1 MSLEENNETINTETI
16 PEESVQE
23 ELVLIDSIKINKNL
37 TMNFYKED
45 NKDIIIGLDH
55 FNFEDEIMIKNESMK
70 KIMEIFSLYEKE
82 QDLISHLKN
91 KGFSR

>member
-1 MSLEENNETINTETI
+1 MSLEKNSETTNTENL

-37 TMNFYKED
+37 TMNFYKQD
-45 NKDIIIGLDH
+45 DKDMIIGLDH
-55 FNFEDEIMIKNESMK
+55 FNFEDEILIKNQSMK

-82 QDLISHLKN
+82 QDLISNLKS
-91 KGFSR
+91 KGFNR